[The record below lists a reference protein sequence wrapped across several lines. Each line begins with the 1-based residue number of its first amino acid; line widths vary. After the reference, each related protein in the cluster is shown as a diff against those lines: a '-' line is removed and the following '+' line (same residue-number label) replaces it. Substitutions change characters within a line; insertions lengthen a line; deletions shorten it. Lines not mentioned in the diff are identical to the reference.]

1 MKILDNIKQHSIS
14 MLLIILTAILKI
26 VFIIFCGV
34 YFIYPIVNILFQFLE
49 AVYSITDLNFI
60 GALKELGILILYLLI
75 YLIMI
80 FIFFGIKQWFRTLE
94 VKNNRFRNVMYLWRK
109 SKRVWRG
116 HKFAEYF
123 LLILGS
129 MAFLFPLIWM
139 IASST
144 KPDYEI
150 YQQMGKIVGLLPNI
164 KNFKN
169 WFEGYKSVIVN
180 YNLWKY
186 AINTVFYAVIILTGN
201 IIVNSLAGYALA
213 KLNFPGKNL
222 IFTIILL
229 LIILPIE
236 TTMIPLYTIVHNLRF
251 TGTILAII
259 IPPLVSVYNIFLF
272 KQFFQNIPKELEEA
286 AEIDG
291 ANKFTIYRKIILPLS
306 KPIIATVATFSF
318 IGTWND
324 YIWPIMV
331 LPAPSGNEW
340 PLYPIQA
347 ALNTIQQNPTITT
360 MEVMSSLTLATIPM
374 IIFYIFMQKYIVEG
388 LSTTGVKL

>member
-1 MKILDNIKQHSIS
+1 
-14 MLLIILTAILKI
+14 
-26 VFIIFCGV
+26 
-34 YFIYPIVNILFQFLE
+34 
-49 AVYSITDLNFI
+49 
-60 GALKELGILILYLLI
+60 
-75 YLIMI
+75 
-80 FIFFGIKQWFRTLE
+80 
-94 VKNNRFRNVMYLWRK
+94 MYLWRK

>member
-1 MKILDNIKQHSIS
+1 